1 MDWLS
6 LLISIAIPMAIIIF
20 VSLYL
25 MKMAKDL
32 FKGVKFGGKKQFDP
46 ESVGDRLKKYL
57 ILAAKINPRKAKI
70 LKMSRTEYNEGGKFG
85 RLKGSITGGDVTR
98 FVFKRWIIGFSRVM
112 YCPVYMHSSL
122 HQKEVF
128 IRAIGI
134 ENNSGFYFPIPYD
147 KKTNF
152 ETYTLTFDAFKKDL
166 KKMER
171 MDTQQVEVEQ
181 VIEAMIGAPETTDI
195 IEAPEEVPVSESG
208 REDFA

>member
-1 MDWLS
+1 MDWLN
-6 LLISIAIPMAIIIF
+6 LLITIGIPIAVVAF
-20 VSLYL
+20 VTIYL
-25 MKMAKDL
+25 LRMSKGL

-128 IRAIGI
+128 IKAIGI

-147 KKTNF
+147 HSNLDA
-152 ETYTLTFDAFKKDL
+152 YSLTFDAFKKDL

-181 VIEAMIGAPETTDI
+181 VIEAMIGTSQTEDI
-195 IEAPEEVPVSESG
+195 IEAPEEVPVSEDSG
-208 REDFA
+208 GDFA